1 MQYIV
6 KYFPEITIKSKPVRK
21 QMSLQ
26 LEANLRRHLRAI
38 DASVRVQYAWD
49 TLKITT
55 SVEDESRCARIV
67 EVLRQTPGIANFLDV
82 VEYPLA
88 DIDDI
93 AVRTSALW
101 QQRLAG
107 MSFAVRCRR
116 EGNHDFSSGE
126 VERFVGGYLLH
137 VGSPAPRG
145 VDLHRPDI
153 TVRLEIR
160 KQRVFIVNQRYE
172 GLGGFPCGTL
182 DPVLSLVSGG
192 FDSTVASYLTMRRG
206 LLTHFLFFNLGGH
219 AHELAVKEISLYLWL
234 KYGASHRVKF
244 IAVPFEGVVA
254 EILQSIDN
262 SHMGVVLKRMMLRAG
277 SSIAAS
283 MGIEALVTGEA
294 VAQVSSQTLAN
305 LAVIDKVSDM
315 LVLRPLIASDKTEI
329 VRLSREIGAEELAA
343 NVPEYCGVISVKPKT
358 RARLDRVEFEES
370 RFDFAVLEQAV
381 GDARCVNIDDIDLVQ
396 ERDAAPE
403 CEMLAVPL
411 AESAV
416 IDIRHPAEEQVS
428 PLQLD
433 NNEVL
438 KIPFYQ
444 LQGRFGQLDQDRRYM
459 LYCDRGVMSRMH
471 GAQLAAL
478 GYGNVCV
485 YRPA

>member
-21 QMSLQ
+21 QMSRQ
-26 LEANLRRHLRAI
+26 LETNLRRNLRAI
-38 DASVRVQYAWD
+38 DASIQVQSAWD
-49 TLKITT
+49 SLKITAD
-55 SVEDESRCARIV
+55 VEDESRRARIV

-82 VEYPLA
+82 VEYPLG
-88 DIDDI
+88 DIDEI
-93 AVRTSALW
+93 AARTSALW
-101 QQRLAG
+101 QPRLAG
-107 MSFAVRCRR
+107 KSFVVRCKRA
-116 EGNHDFSSGE
+116 GKHDFSSGE

-137 VGSPAPRG
+137 AGSPGPSG
-145 VDLHRPDI
+145 VDLHQPDI

-160 KQRVFIVNQRYE
+160 KQRLFIVNRRYE

-206 LLTHFLFFNLGGH
+206 MQTHFLFFNLGGH

-244 IAVPFEGVVA
+244 IAVAFEDVVA

-305 LAVIDKVSDM
+305 LAVIDNVSEM
-315 LVLRPLIASDKTEI
+315 LVLRPLIATDKTDI
-329 VRLSREIGAEELAA
+329 VRLSREIGVEELAA

-358 RARLDRVEFEES
+358 RARLDRVESEES
-370 RFDFAVLEQAV
+370 RFDFSVLERAV
-381 GDARCVNIDDIDLVQ
+381 NDARRVNIDDINLVQ
-396 ERDAAPE
+396 EREAAPE

-411 AESAV
+411 AESTV
-416 IDIRHPAEEQVS
+416 IDIRHPAEEQVC
-428 PLQLD
+428 PLKLD
-433 NNEVL
+433 TNEVL

-471 GAQLAAL
+471 GAQLAAE
-478 GYGNVCV
+478 GYTNVCV
-485 YRPA
+485 YRPG